1 MNKYLIFPD
10 VNCDLS
16 AEMREYFGLQDY
28 IKATDII
35 LTREE
40 WYDIYRAAGNIL
52 P

>member
-1 MNKYLIFPD
+1 MQPVTGATNI
-10 VNCDLS
+10 
-16 AEMREYFGLQDY
+16 ERITDY
-28 IKATDII
+28 IKATEIS